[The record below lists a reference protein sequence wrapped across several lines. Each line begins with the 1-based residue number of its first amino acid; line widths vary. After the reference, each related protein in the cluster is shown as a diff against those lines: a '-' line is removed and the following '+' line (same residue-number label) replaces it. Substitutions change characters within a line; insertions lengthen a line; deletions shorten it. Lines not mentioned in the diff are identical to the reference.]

1 MRSLYSG
8 VSGLR
13 VHQTKMD
20 VIGNNIANV
29 NTIGFKSSSVQFTD
43 ILYQTTKNASGPNSA
58 TGTAGTN
65 SQQIGLGASVA
76 AIKTNITQAGGAQ
89 RTDSATDLMINGDAF
104 FVVNKDGQNYFT
116 KAGAFTFDAAGNLA
130 MESGAIVQG
139 WKADDKGNIVKTAVT
154 ALDVLSEKNSYAD
167 PEATTKAYVTG
178 NIDKADTQLTSGGV
192 PYQISIYDNLG
203 TKYTVKMSITDTGT
217 STTDGKY
224 KTSITDIVDSDGN
237 SLFVNQKA
245 DGTYEDSKAQI
256 TLGGVTYKVATV
268 DATTGDFTLSTT
280 GTDANTIN
288 FDPTTGKFKSVGTGT
303 DTSINLTVQTT
314 PNTFPTTPI
323 TVDYSTMT
331 QFAEKGTSSVNGYA
345 GDTSGD
351 GAGRKSGNI
360 SGVTIDSE
368 GKIYGKYDNDT
379 TKLLGQIAVASFS
392 NPAGLESIGGN
403 LFAATVNS
411 GSFDG
416 IGQEIT
422 TGGGSFT
429 AGALEMSNVDLAQEF
444 TEMITTQRGFQA
456 NSRIITTS
464 DSMLEELISLK
475 R

>member
-203 TKYTVKMSITDTGT
+203 TKYTVKMTLTENATSNGTPPITSYNTQV
-217 STTDGKY
+217 
-224 KTSITDIVDSDGN
+224 TDIVDSDGN
-237 SLFVNQKA
+237 SVSGVTL
-245 DGTYEDSKAQI
+245 
-256 TLGGVTYKVATV
+256 TLGGQTL
-268 DATTGDFTLSTT
+268 TTT
-280 GTDANTIN
+280 TDANGEVVLTSTGTSSTIN
-288 FDPTTGKFKSVGTGT
+288 FNASSGKFDSVGAGT
-303 DTSINLTVQTT
+303 DTSLNLKVQTT